1 MKKTRM
7 ITIIIVVL
15 SLLVCGT
22 VFTINAVNSDDIG
35 DYDEENI
42 ILETI
47 SEEDFAVLDE
57 KNRRAEEILQKEDE
71 NDIIALEIL
80 RNHNATD
87 ATELILDKQQDC
99 ELMFKICDM
108 IKNNAFSDDEMQII
122 ENYLTRR
129 LPMLSDFNEETGM
142 ENDHVLITKIEETLQ
157 IDG

>member
-1 MKKTRM
+1 M
-7 ITIIIVVL
+7 
-15 SLLVCGT
+15 
-22 VFTINAVNSDDIG
+22 
-35 DYDEENI
+35 
-42 ILETI
+42 
-47 SEEDFAVLDE
+47 
-57 KNRRAEEILQKEDE
+57 
-71 NDIIALEIL
+71 
-80 RNHNATD
+80 
-87 ATELILDKQQDC
+87 ILDKQQDC